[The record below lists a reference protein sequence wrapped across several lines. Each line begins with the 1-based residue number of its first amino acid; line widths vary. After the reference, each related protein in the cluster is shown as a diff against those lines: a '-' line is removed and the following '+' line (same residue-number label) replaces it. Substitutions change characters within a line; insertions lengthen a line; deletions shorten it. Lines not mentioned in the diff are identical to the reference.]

1 MKLFYLLLCCI
12 TFRTH
17 LAFTK
22 YQNFKT
28 RFMLKVIKVYA
39 LKMLFL
45 QYKQTQAIDHKCTK
59 MIENRTF
66 TFNMLA
72 AIVICQ

>member
-1 MKLFYLLLCCI
+1 MELFYLLLCCI

-39 LKMLFL
+39 LKMF
-45 QYKQTQAIDHKCTK
+45 
-59 MIENRTF
+59 F
-66 TFNMLA
+66 
-72 AIVICQ
+72 IVKTNPSHRSQVY